1 MVQFATQEWLDE
13 YRRRINASPA
23 YREAAKTW
31 EGTVVYLF
39 EAEEGLFP
47 RTRCALIELVKGEC
61 RSARL
66 VDEAD
71 SLLESAPFLIRA
83 PYTRWKQLVRREL
96 DPVRAL
102 MQGLLRLKGDMPTIV
117 RNVRASNLLVTL
129 AADIPTE
136 FADEAAGEA

>member
-47 RTRCALIELVKGEC
+47 RSRCALIEFVKGEC
-61 RSARL
+61 RAARL
-66 VDEAD
+66 VEDAD
-71 SLLESAPFLIRA
+71 SVLVSAPFLIRA

-117 RNVRASNLLVTL
+117 RNVRASGALVTL
-129 AADIPTE
+129 ASEIPTE
-136 FADEAAGEA
+136 FPDEAVAER